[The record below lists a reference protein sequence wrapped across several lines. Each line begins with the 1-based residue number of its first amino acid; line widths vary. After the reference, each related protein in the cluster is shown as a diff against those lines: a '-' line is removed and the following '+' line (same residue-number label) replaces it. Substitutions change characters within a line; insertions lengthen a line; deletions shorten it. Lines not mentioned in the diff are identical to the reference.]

1 MYTLK
6 RLMNMGEEYI
16 MNMTKEQ
23 KMVELGAIGEEMV
36 ADLFRLRGHK
46 VVLSE
51 NKYDSEKDMM
61 IDGQT
66 CEVKTQMPYFLRKLF
81 SVKPDQHF
89 KCINADKLIWVEA
102 PSKHN
107 DYRVDIYEA
116 PARGK
121 RVFIKYKAKKNGV
134 YVSRYGMSFDDTKIL
149 ASFEGSIEAIRMINL
164 LTNSDMTVVN
174 KLNVH

>member
-51 NKYDSEKDMM
+51 NKYYSEKDMM

-66 CEVKTQMPYFLRKLF
+66 C
-81 SVKPDQHF
+81 
-89 KCINADKLIWVEA
+89 
-102 PSKHN
+102 
-107 DYRVDIYEA
+107 
-116 PARGK
+116 
-121 RVFIKYKAKKNGV
+121 
-134 YVSRYGMSFDDTKIL
+134 
-149 ASFEGSIEAIRMINL
+149 
-164 LTNSDMTVVN
+164 
-174 KLNVH
+174 